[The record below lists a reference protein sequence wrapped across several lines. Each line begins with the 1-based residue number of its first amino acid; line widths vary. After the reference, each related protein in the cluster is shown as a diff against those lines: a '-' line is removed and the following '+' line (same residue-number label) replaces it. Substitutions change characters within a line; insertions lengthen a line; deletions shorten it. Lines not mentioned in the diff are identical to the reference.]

1 MEVRARGGRAAGED
15 PPVVPY
21 HDLRVLA
28 EAATGRRRE
37 VAPAAIREA
46 AAASVQALRAREEA
60 KGTLSM
66 ADLVAAERGVGFY
79 TVNHPTNT
87 LLTRVA
93 ERVAER
99 LPGDVAVQPVPASR
113 VLLGGVRAPLEAVV
127 VEALDL
133 DAEPTEDW
141 TVAGQTVPA
150 EQLRQTHLDWYAQ
163 NPQAVEVGM
172 RKYADQLR
180 LLGLTG

>member
-1 MEVRARGGRAAGED
+1 MC
-15 PPVVPY
+15 
-21 HDLRVLA
+21 
-28 EAATGRRRE
+28 
-37 VAPAAIREA
+37 IRD
-46 AAASVQALRAREEA
+46 R
-60 KGTLSM
+60 
-66 ADLVAAERGVGFY
+66 ERGVGFY

-93 ERVAER
+93 ERVAGH

-163 NPQAVEVGM
+163 NPQAVEAGM
-172 RKYADQLR
+172 RKYADQLW

>member
-1 MEVRARGGRAAGED
+1 M
-15 PPVVPY
+15 
-21 HDLRVLA
+21 
-28 EAATGRRRE
+28 
-37 VAPAAIREA
+37 
-46 AAASVQALRAREEA
+46 
-60 KGTLSM
+60 
-66 ADLVAAERGVGFY
+66 
-79 TVNHPTNT
+79 
-87 LLTRVA
+87 
-93 ERVAER
+93 
-99 LPGDVAVQPVPASR
+99 
-113 VLLGGVRAPLEAVV
+113 

-150 EQLRQTHLDWYAQ
+150 EQLRRTHLEWYAQ

>member
-1 MEVRARGGRAAGED
+1 M
-15 PPVVPY
+15 PY

>member
-1 MEVRARGGRAAGED
+1 M
-15 PPVVPY
+15 
-21 HDLRVLA
+21 
-28 EAATGRRRE
+28 
-37 VAPAAIREA
+37 
-46 AAASVQALRAREEA
+46 
-60 KGTLSM
+60 
-66 ADLVAAERGVGFY
+66 
-79 TVNHPTNT
+79 
-87 LLTRVA
+87 
-93 ERVAER
+93 
-99 LPGDVAVQPVPASR
+99 PASR

-150 EQLRQTHLDWYAQ
+150 EQLRQTHLDWYTQ